1 MDLALTALF
10 AWAVSG
16 RRLLR
21 VRRVPAWKSA
31 TVGVEGADSYTAFGY
46 ANPTR
51 RVLAGVLHTQA
62 ELHEVMMEENGRD
75 DGAGPPDP
83 ADPGCEEAA
92 AHLRYAS
99 DVMEVVETY
108 FYRPALGVFTSIV
121 IAAKRLQSGR
131 LDAYLLYMLIALIAV
146 IAVVTALA

>member
-46 ANPTR
+46 ANPTL

-62 ELHEVMMEENGRD
+62 ELREVMMEENGRD

-83 ADPGCEEAA
+83 ADPGWEDLLLPARARGLHIDRHGREALA
-92 AHLRYAS
+92 VRPPGRL
-99 DVMEVVETY
+99 
-108 FYRPALGVFTSIV
+108 PALHAHRADRGH
-121 IAAKRLQSGR
+121 RCGDGSGLGR
-131 LDAYLLYMLIALIAV
+131 PDS
-146 IAVVTALA
+146 

>member
-1 MDLALTALF
+1 M
-10 AWAVSG
+10 
-16 RRLLR
+16 
-21 VRRVPAWKSA
+21 
-31 TVGVEGADSYTAFGY
+31 EGADSYTAFGF

-62 ELHEVMMEENGRD
+62 EVREVMMEENGGD
-75 DGAGPPDP
+75 DGAGPPDR
-83 ADPGCEEAA
+83 ADPGWEEAA

-108 FYRPALGVFTSIV
+108 FYRPALGVFMAVVT
-121 IAAKRLQSGR
+121 AAKRLQSGR

-146 IAVVTALA
+146 IAVATALA

>member
-62 ELHEVMMEENGRD
+62 ELREVMMEETAAMTGPGRPTPPIP
-75 DGAGPPDP
+75 AGKRRPRTCATPP
-83 ADPGCEEAA
+83 
-92 AHLRYAS
+92 
-99 DVMEVVETY
+99 
-108 FYRPALGVFTSIV
+108 TSW
-121 IAAKRLQSGR
+121 R
-131 LDAYLLYMLIALIAV
+131 
-146 IAVVTALA
+146 